1 MEMHKKKYDSL
12 IILIPS
18 FNELNNL
25 KKFIKEIHKRYKV
38 LIIDDCSSDNTSTW
52 LKKNKINFIKNKK
65 NIGYEQS
72 LIKGLKILS
81 KVKKVEKI
89 ITMDAD
95 GQHKIKHIKK
105 FINVSNNKNP
115 DLIIGSRKK
124 KNRFIESIISK
135 IFQMKY
141 SLEDPLSGFKLYKR
155 EKLKEMKFDNFKKF
169 FLVDLVLEFIKKK
182 HKVISI
188 NIETNKRFDNPKVG
202 DLMETNFKML
212 SILACVILS

>member
-1 MEMHKKKYDSL
+1 MHKKKYDSL

-95 GQHKIKHIKK
+95 GQHKMKHIKK

-188 NIETNKRFDNPKVG
+188 NIETNKRFDNSKVG

>member
-1 MEMHKKKYDSL
+1 MHKKKYDSL

-141 SLEDPLSGFKLYKR
+141 SLEDPLSGFKLYKK
-155 EKLKEMKFDNFKKF
+155 EKLKKMKFDNFKKF

-202 DLMETNFKML
+202 DLMQTNFKML
-212 SILACVILS
+212 SILACVILN

>member
-1 MEMHKKKYDSL
+1 MYKKKYDSL

-188 NIETNKRFDNPKVG
+188 NIETDKRFDNPKVG

>member
-1 MEMHKKKYDSL
+1 MHKKKYDSL

-202 DLMETNFKML
+202 DLMDTNFKML
-212 SILACVILS
+212 SILACVILN

>member
-1 MEMHKKKYDSL
+1 MHKKKYDSI

-38 LIIDDCSSDNTSTW
+38 LVIDDCSGDNTSTW

-105 FINVSNNKNP
+105 FINVANNKNP

-135 IFQMKY
+135 IFQIKY

-155 EKLKEMKFDNFKKF
+155 EKLKKVRFDNFKNF

-188 NIETNKRFDNPKVG
+188 KIETNKRFDNPKVG
-202 DLMETNFKML
+202 DLMDTNFKML
-212 SILACVILS
+212 SILACVILN

>member
-1 MEMHKKKYDSL
+1 MHKKKYDSL

-188 NIETNKRFDNPKVG
+188 NIETNKRFNNPKVG
-202 DLMETNFKML
+202 DLMDTNFKML
-212 SILACVILS
+212 SILACVILN

>member
-1 MEMHKKKYDSL
+1 MIFFILKFLL
-12 IILIPS
+12 IINIGS
-18 FNELNNL
+18 IF
-25 KKFIKEIHKRYKV
+25 FSGKRYKV

-202 DLMETNFKML
+202 DLMDTNFKML
-212 SILACVILS
+212 SILACVILN

>member
-1 MEMHKKKYDSL
+1 MHKKKYDSL

-65 NIGYEQS
+65 NIGYERS

-202 DLMETNFKML
+202 DLMQTNFKML
-212 SILACVILS
+212 SILACVILN

>member
-1 MEMHKKKYDSL
+1 MHKKKYDSL

-141 SLEDPLSGFKLYKR
+141 SLEDPLSGFKLYKK
-155 EKLKEMKFDNFKKF
+155 EKLKKIKFDNFKKF

-202 DLMETNFKML
+202 DLMDTNFKML
-212 SILACVILS
+212 SILACVILN

>member
-1 MEMHKKKYDSL
+1 MHKKKYDSL

-52 LKKNKINFIKNKK
+52 LKKNKINFIRNKK
-65 NIGYEQS
+65 NIGYERS

-81 KVKKVEKI
+81 KEKKVEKI

-155 EKLKEMKFDNFKKF
+155 EKLKEMKFDNFKNF

-202 DLMETNFKML
+202 DLMDTNFKML
-212 SILACVILS
+212 SILACVILN

>member
-1 MEMHKKKYDSL
+1 MHKKKYDSL

-188 NIETNKRFDNPKVG
+188 NIETNKRFDNSKVG

>member
-1 MEMHKKKYDSL
+1 MHKKKYDSL

-52 LKKNKINFIKNKK
+52 LKKNKIKFKKNKK
-65 NIGYEQS
+65 NIGYERS

-202 DLMETNFKML
+202 DLMDTNFKML
-212 SILACVILS
+212 SILACVILN

>member
-1 MEMHKKKYDSL
+1 MHKKKYDSL

-38 LIIDDCSSDNTSTW
+38 LIVDDCSSDNTSTW

-105 FINVSNNKNP
+105 FINVSNSKNP

-202 DLMETNFKML
+202 DLMDTNFKML
-212 SILACVILS
+212 SILACVILN

>member
-1 MEMHKKKYDSL
+1 MHKKKYDSL

-202 DLMETNFKML
+202 DLMDTNFKML
-212 SILACVILS
+212 SILVCVILS

>member
-1 MEMHKKKYDSL
+1 MHKKKYDSL

-202 DLMETNFKML
+202 DLMQTNFKML
-212 SILACVILS
+212 SILVCVILS

>member
-1 MEMHKKKYDSL
+1 MHKKKYDSL

-81 KVKKVEKI
+81 KEKKVEKI

-202 DLMETNFKML
+202 DLMDTNFKML
-212 SILACVILS
+212 SILACVIVN

>member
-1 MEMHKKKYDSL
+1 MHKKKYDSL

-38 LIIDDCSSDNTSTW
+38 LIVDDCSRDNTSTW

-202 DLMETNFKML
+202 DLMDTNFKML
-212 SILACVILS
+212 SILACVILN

>member
-1 MEMHKKKYDSL
+1 MHKKKYDSL

-141 SLEDPLSGFKLYKR
+141 SLEDPLSGFKLYKS

-202 DLMETNFKML
+202 DLMDINFKML

>member
-1 MEMHKKKYDSL
+1 MHKKKYDSL

-72 LIKGLKILS
+72 LIKGLMILS

-202 DLMETNFKML
+202 DLMDTNFKML
-212 SILACVILS
+212 SILACVILN

>member
-1 MEMHKKKYDSL
+1 MHKKKYDSL

-105 FINVSNNKNP
+105 FINVSNNKNV

-141 SLEDPLSGFKLYKR
+141 SLEDPLSGFKLYKS

-202 DLMETNFKML
+202 DLMDTNFKML
-212 SILACVILS
+212 SILACVILN

>member
-1 MEMHKKKYDSL
+1 MYKKKYDSL

-95 GQHKIKHIKK
+95 GQHKMKHIKK

-155 EKLKEMKFDNFKKF
+155 EKLKKMKFDNFKKF

-202 DLMETNFKML
+202 DLMDTNFKML
-212 SILACVILS
+212 SILACVILN

>member
-1 MEMHKKKYDSL
+1 MHKKKYDTL

-81 KVKKVEKI
+81 KIKKVEKI
-89 ITMDAD
+89 ITMDED

-135 IFQMKY
+135 IFQIKY

-155 EKLKEMKFDNFKKF
+155 EKLKKVRFDNFKNF

-202 DLMETNFKML
+202 DLMDTNFKML
-212 SILACVILS
+212 SILACVILN

>member
-1 MEMHKKKYDSL
+1 MHKKKYDSL

-188 NIETNKRFDNPKVG
+188 SIETNKRFDNPKIG
-202 DLMETNFKML
+202 DLIDTNFKML
-212 SILACVILS
+212 SILACVILN

>member
-1 MEMHKKKYDSL
+1 MYKKKYDSL

-95 GQHKIKHIKK
+95 GQHKMKHIKK

-202 DLMETNFKML
+202 DLMDTNFKML
-212 SILACVILS
+212 AVLAYVILN

>member
-1 MEMHKKKYDSL
+1 MHKKKYDSL

-105 FINVSNNKNP
+105 LINVSNNKNP

-155 EKLKEMKFDNFKKF
+155 EKLKEMKFENFKKF

-202 DLMETNFKML
+202 DLMDTNFKML
-212 SILACVILS
+212 SILACVILN

>member
-1 MEMHKKKYDSL
+1 MHKKKYDSL

-115 DLIIGSRKK
+115 DLIIGSREK

-141 SLEDPLSGFKLYKR
+141 SLEDPLSGFKLYKK
-155 EKLKEMKFDNFKKF
+155 EKLKKMKFDKFKKF

-202 DLMETNFKML
+202 DLMQTNFKML
-212 SILACVILS
+212 SILACVILN

>member
-1 MEMHKKKYDSL
+1 MHKKKYDSL

-155 EKLKEMKFDNFKKF
+155 EKLKEIGFDNFKNF

-202 DLMETNFKML
+202 DLMDTNFKML
-212 SILACVILS
+212 SILACVILN

>member
-1 MEMHKKKYDSL
+1 MHKKKYDSL

-202 DLMETNFKML
+202 DLIETNFKML

>member
-1 MEMHKKKYDSL
+1 MHKKKYDSL

-169 FLVDLVLEFIKKK
+169 FLVDLVLEFIKKE

-202 DLMETNFKML
+202 DLMDTNFKML
-212 SILACVILS
+212 SILACVILN

>member
-1 MEMHKKKYDSL
+1 MHKKKYDSL

-81 KVKKVEKI
+81 KRKKVEKI

-95 GQHKIKHIKK
+95 GQHKIKYIKK

-135 IFQMKY
+135 IFQIKY

-155 EKLKEMKFDNFKKF
+155 EKLKKVRFDNFKNF

-188 NIETNKRFDNPKVG
+188 DIETNKRFDNPKVG
-202 DLMETNFKML
+202 NLMDTNFKML
-212 SILACVILS
+212 SILACVILN

>member
-1 MEMHKKKYDSL
+1 MYKKRYDSL

-81 KVKKVEKI
+81 KVKKVKKI

-188 NIETNKRFDNPKVG
+188 NIETDKRFDNPKVG

>member
-1 MEMHKKKYDSL
+1 MHKKKYDSL

-95 GQHKIKHIKK
+95 GQHKMKHIKK

-155 EKLKEMKFDNFKKF
+155 EKLKEIRFDNFKKF

-188 NIETNKRFDNPKVG
+188 SIETNKRFDNPKVG
-202 DLMETNFKML
+202 DLMDTNFKML
-212 SILACVILS
+212 SILACVILN

>member
-1 MEMHKKKYDSL
+1 MHKKKYDSL

-182 HKVISI
+182 YKVISI
-188 NIETNKRFDNPKVG
+188 NIETNKRFDNPRVG
-202 DLMETNFKML
+202 DLMDTNFKMI
-212 SILACVILS
+212 SILACVILN

>member
-1 MEMHKKKYDSL
+1 MHKKKYDTL

-72 LIKGLKILS
+72 LIKGLKILT

-155 EKLKEMKFDNFKKF
+155 EKLKEMKFENFKKF

-212 SILACVILS
+212 SILACVILN

>member
-1 MEMHKKKYDSL
+1 MHKKKYDSL

-38 LIIDDCSSDNTSTW
+38 LIVDDCSSDNTSTW

-155 EKLKEMKFDNFKKF
+155 EKLKKMKFDNFKKF

-188 NIETNKRFDNPKVG
+188 NIETNKRFDNPRVG
-202 DLMETNFKML
+202 DLMDTNFKML
-212 SILACVILS
+212 SILACVILN